1 MGGKEPYYKF
11 SKPLR
16 LPVKAKVITWK
27 YLLMNW
33 PVLENIPSYKTVL
46 IHSPLSESLW
56 HSVLIDLSNIVQEQV
71 EKLQH
76 EVRNFIINAR
86 LLGIYVN
93 DVRELPELHAKP
105 LINED
110 LAVRHFKENWMVT
123 G

>member
-1 MGGKEPYYKF
+1 M
-11 SKPLR
+11 
-16 LPVKAKVITWK
+16 
-27 YLLMNW
+27 
-33 PVLENIPSYKTVL
+33 L

-110 LAVRHFKENWMVT
+110 LTVRHFKEN
-123 G
+123 